1 MTALPDLDGVTL
13 VTGTD
18 TDVGKTVATA
28 VLAAVLR
35 HRSRDVA
42 VCKPAQTG
50 LASGEPGDVAVVGR
64 LSGLA
69 PARLHEFVRLPE
81 PLAPTTAGRRA
92 GVRLPSVAEHAAR
105 IVALASEHPAVLVEG
120 AGGVLVGLDAA
131 GRGLLALADALADA
145 GVRPRFVVV
154 ARAGLGTLN
163 HTALTAGAIR
173 AAGHDLAGVIV
184 GAWPERPGLA
194 ESCNLAVLPDAADA
208 PLLAVLPAG
217 IGDDPAR
224 VAELARGLA

>member
-69 PARLHEFVRLPE
+69 PARLHEFVRLP
-81 PLAPTTAGRRA
+81 
-92 GVRLPSVAEHAAR
+92 SIAEHAAR
-105 IVALASEHPAVLVEG
+105 IVALASEYPAVLVEG